1 MLRMDTTCQC
11 ISSMLFNAAV
21 QNVQQQV
28 LLKNIAVMLND
39 VAAVGK

>member
-1 MLRMDTTCQC
+1 
-11 ISSMLFNAAV
+11 MLFNAAV